1 MPLGIRPPALGARPV
16 AGLDIGTSAV
26 RAARVASTRRG
37 LQLKRFAQVA
47 LPPGAVVDGEVREP
61 RMVSDAIAQLW
72 KRGRLGPKR
81 AVVGV
86 ASQRVIVRQVDLPYL
101 EPKELRQ
108 SLSFQV
114 ADHIPMP
121 VEEAEL
127 DYQVLEEYS
136 AEGGER
142 MMRVLVVAAATDM
155 VEGLVSAAR
164 GAGIDPAGVDVAPFA
179 VARAVSPVARG
190 EEGMA
195 GAEAVIDVG
204 AGVTNIVVHY
214 NGEPRFVR
222 ILLIGGNAATTAL
235 AQELDLELD
244 EAEALKLDIARGMPL
259 PDAGAIVA
267 SKVNELVS
275 EIRGSID
282 YFMSQEDSDGI
293 ASVIVTGGGSLT
305 PGLVDS
311 LEAALGTPVRT
322 AAPLSEL
329 EAGGAGLS
337 PGQMDQV
344 DPVAAAAIG
353 LAMGEPLR

>member
-1 MPLGIRPPALGARPV
+1 
-16 AGLDIGTSAV
+16 
-26 RAARVASTRRG
+26 
-37 LQLKRFAQVA
+37 
-47 LPPGAVVDGEVREP
+47 
-61 RMVSDAIAQLW
+61 MVSDAIAQLW

-142 MMRVLVVAAATDM
+142 MIRVLIVAAATDI

-222 ILLIGGNAATTAL
+222 FSSSGATRPALRSPRSSTSSSTRPRRSSSTSRAACPCPRP
-235 AQELDLELD
+235 E
-244 EAEALKLDIARGMPL
+244 P
-259 PDAGAIVA
+259 
-267 SKVNELVS
+267 S
-275 EIRGSID
+275 
-282 YFMSQEDSDGI
+282 
-293 ASVIVTGGGSLT
+293 
-305 PGLVDS
+305 
-311 LEAALGTPVRT
+311 
-322 AAPLSEL
+322 
-329 EAGGAGLS
+329 S
-337 PGQMDQV
+337 P
-344 DPVAAAAIG
+344 
-353 LAMGEPLR
+353 RR